1 MFIRRV
7 RYVGIKDVSQFAPLL
22 ALLALALLNR
32 GKQIYDSE
40 SEPKIF
46 LIEDRNVVNSRFA
59 RDLS

>member
-1 MFIRRV
+1 MVAEGMFIRRV

-22 ALLALALLNR
+22 ALLALASLNR

-46 LIEDRNVVNSRFA
+46 
-59 RDLS
+59 